1 MLVDM
6 CRDMFR
12 EELQKAMKFQNLWN
26 ELRQYIRTAFNIAL
40 EDTSKSLQSQS
51 NRLVSSVDMRDTVIQ

>member
-1 MLVDM
+1 M